1 MNYSYDLLKQ
11 PWITVLKKDNEQ
23 IELNLRDILYQA
35 HKIDKIIDPIPIVEF
50 GLHRFLVALVMDI
63 FHPKILSEL
72 ESLLDANEF
81 DREKVDA
88 YFDTWEQCFDLFD
101 AERPFLQT
109 GDMDGKPKPLAAL
122 FPAIPSGTAVN
133 HFHHRAESDFAVS
146 PAAAARLL
154 TTIAPFMTAG
164 GAGLSPSIN
173 GSPPWYVIVSGKS
186 LFHTLCLNCP
196 VVLDKELTGDT
207 PPAWRNPEPPS
218 TDKRC
223 TKTSLLEALT
233 WRPRRIQLIPHG
245 SGGICSMSGKYS
257 SILVGNMKFKAGASC
272 DFTWRDPN
280 VPYKASSNTEWT
292 VMRPQ
297 EGRDIWRDT
306 GPLALLHEGAYKG
319 EKGEVRFA
327 RPSVVNQFALL
338 VRDNRIDRNTPLS
351 LTAYGMR
358 IKDLKMN
365 FQEWRKESLEV
376 PVPLVIDTNFQI
388 AAQRAMDK
396 ADQAEYHLK
405 RAIKKV
411 YPRDASSNSQALN
424 TLIANATRVYWST
437 LRADYENLLQRLA
450 KITADRRDEH
460 TLQAREQW
468 SQRIREVALLTFDQ
482 FAGDLDTDAKQV
494 RRLVEAYSTLRRSLE
509 TSEERA
515 ARPKMATN

>member
-1 MNYSYDLLKQ
+1 
-11 PWITVLKKDNEQ
+11 
-23 IELNLRDILYQA
+23 
-35 HKIDKIIDPIPIVEF
+35 
-50 GLHRFLVALVMDI
+50 
-63 FHPKILSEL
+63 
-72 ESLLDANEF
+72 
-81 DREKVDA
+81 
-88 YFDTWEQCFDLFD
+88 
-101 AERPFLQT
+101 
-109 GDMDGKPKPLAAL
+109 
-122 FPAIPSGTAVN
+122 
-133 HFHHRAESDFAVS
+133 
-146 PAAAARLL
+146 
-154 TTIAPFMTAG
+154 
-164 GAGLSPSIN
+164 
-173 GSPPWYVIVSGKS
+173 
-186 LFHTLCLNCP
+186 
-196 VVLDKELTGDT
+196 
-207 PPAWRNPEPPS
+207 
-218 TDKRC
+218 
-223 TKTSLLEALT
+223 
-233 WRPRRIQLIPHG
+233 
-245 SGGICSMSGKYS
+245 MSGKYS

-411 YPRDASSNSQALN
+411 YPRDASSNSQALEYLDCQRN
-424 TLIANATRVYWST
+424 QGLLVNIASRLRKST
-437 LRADYENLLQRLA
+437 
-450 KITADRRDEH
+450 
-460 TLQAREQW
+460 
-468 SQRIREVALLTFDQ
+468 
-482 FAGDLDTDAKQV
+482 
-494 RRLVEAYSTLRRSLE
+494 
-509 TSEERA
+509 
-515 ARPKMATN
+515 PKPR